1 VIYNIIQY
9 EVTQHDNISQ
19 LLNLIIFYLK
29 NNILIT
35 LMNMKDII
43 RKIIYKDFKSSVGWD
58 DMTKTLRYYLENENI
73 DLFRVN
79 EIKPHIFIWP
89 EDSQQNKLQLNLM
102 KKNKECIF
110 YRTAISNNDYGPT
123 GVKLYNNV
131 QLDRV
136 AQVWSIYILVNKL
149 KLDLV
154 NANEIIFEFG
164 GGTGQM
170 ADVLKDLN
178 FQGKHI
184 IYDLPLMVILQK
196 YFIDKRNIKT
206 KYILD
211 DENNKI
217 IKGTNFLPCNQ
228 NESEK
233 YIVKLPNI
241 NFIATYSLTETDLET
256 HEIFSN
262 YLLNFNRILII
273 YWPQPVKDFDN
284 IDNEAYINNIINN
297 IKNTHYCYID
307 DNFGNGKIFCAMKK

>member
-1 VIYNIIQY
+1 M
-9 EVTQHDNISQ
+9 
-19 LLNLIIFYLK
+19 
-29 NNILIT
+29 IL
-35 LMNMKDII
+35 KDII
-43 RKIIYKDFKSSVGWD
+43 RKIIYKNFKSSGGWD

-89 EDSQQNKLQLNLM
+89 EDSLQNKVQLNIL
-102 KKNKECIF
+102 KKNTECIF
-110 YRTAISNNDYGPT
+110 YKTAISNNDYGPI
-123 GVKLYNNV
+123 GVKLYDNV

-149 KLDLV
+149 QLDLEKSDEV
-154 NANEIIFEFG
+154 IFEFG

-170 ADVLKDLN
+170 ADVLNNLN

-211 DENNKI
+211 DENNQI
-217 IKGTNFLPCNQ
+217 IKGTNLLPCNQ

-233 YIVKLPNI
+233 YIVNLSNI

-256 HEIFSN
+256 HEKFAK
-262 YLLNFNRILII
+262 YLLNFKRILII
-273 YWPQPVKDFDN
+273 YWPQPVEDFDN
-284 IDNEAYINNIINN
+284 IDNESYINNIIENM
-297 IKNTHYCYID
+297 KNTHHCYIG
-307 DNFGNGKIFCAMKK
+307 DNFGNGKMFCAVKK